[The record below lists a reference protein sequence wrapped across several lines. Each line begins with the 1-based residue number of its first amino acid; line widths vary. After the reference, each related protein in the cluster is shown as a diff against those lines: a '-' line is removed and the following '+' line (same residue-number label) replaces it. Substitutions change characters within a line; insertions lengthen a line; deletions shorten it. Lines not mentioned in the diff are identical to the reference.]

1 SVEFG
6 KRYGKLLV
14 VAVGLVLQDAEGNLL
29 AQQDRLDGGAAKV
42 NAGMDPVAKRDVEC
56 QLTQFSVD
64 GQIACV
70 RAPVQV
76 ERMTI
81 RVWLFDVAAG
91 CLEQRLDPLGA
102 VKEKFQH
109 RDARAAHG
117 AVTRRVAWVRG

>member
-1 SVEFG
+1 
-6 KRYGKLLV
+6 
-14 VAVGLVLQDAEGNLL
+14 
-29 AQQDRLDGGAAKV
+29 
-42 NAGMDPVAKRDVEC
+42 MDPVGKRDVEC

-117 AVTRRVAWVRG
+117 AVTRRVAWGRGWAFGKCLWKQVGPVSRKDPAERR